1 MTSIAL
7 SALTF
12 DLAGIV
18 TLPLASGSDVTS
30 MGRRVNRV
38 ATLDLGAAI
47 NDYGFTHADRTFEVS
62 WRPRSAAALDVVAG
76 LLQRHGRLRAAVA
89 EGVFLVAPERLTRS
103 GDGEARLTLLVLEK
117 LSD

>member
-1 MTSIAL
+1 MSITL

-12 DLAGIV
+12 DLEGSV
-18 TLPLASGSDVTS
+18 TLPLASGSDVS
-30 MGRRVNRV
+30 SVARRVNRV

-47 NDYGFTHADRTFEVS
+47 NDFGFTHADRTFEVA
-62 WRPRSAAALDVVAG
+62 WRPSSASDLERVAG

-89 EGVFLVAPERLTRS
+89 EGVFLVAPERLAKG